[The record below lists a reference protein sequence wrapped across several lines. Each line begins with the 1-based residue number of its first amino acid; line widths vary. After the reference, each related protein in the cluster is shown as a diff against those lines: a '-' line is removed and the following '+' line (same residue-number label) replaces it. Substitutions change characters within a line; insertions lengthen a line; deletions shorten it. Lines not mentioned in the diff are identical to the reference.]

1 MRKGNKFM
9 SETLKIKDLTKK
21 LGDKLVLNKC
31 NFEVNKGSVLGI
43 IGVNGAG
50 KSTLLRCIAGVY
62 QSDAGSITF
71 NGKEIYEN
79 EEVKKDILFLNDNP
93 YFTNNDTIKSLKQ
106 FYTVFYDKFDEE
118 KYQEYLKISKLDENT
133 PLRCFSKGMRK
144 QAFIILMLSLKPKLL
159 LLDESFDGIDPMMKI
174 TMKKVI
180 SNLVIDEG
188 TIVLVSSHSLSDV
201 ESICDHYIIMDHN
214 TICNLEEM
222 DESKEKYHRI
232 QMAFNEE
239 KTREDFMQLNVVNVD
254 ISGRVV
260 NLVVEGELDSIKK
273 QINAMN
279 PLMLDILDISLEEL
293 FISKMEGSNDE

>member
-133 PLRCFSKGMRK
+133 PLRSFSKGMRK